1 MTSKARVLNS
11 RASWGAW
18 ASLNSRSVLAT
29 GSDID
34 DAIRL
39 WDPTTGEML
48 AHNTGEGQR
57 PVGPTGWGKW
67 GRVKGRLV
75 LAAAGIPWGATKYF
89 NGSSIFSSMSW
100 RTGLGLVARFDAP
113 ARDSQGFVAELA
125 GRRELPP
132 SFDVLT
138 AMGPSRSRT
147 NRPISQTRRGS
158 GHRFDDGGQAPA
170 SCRRSAGPALVSR
183 QAR

>member
-1 MTSKARVLNS
+1 VTSKARVLNS

-89 NGSSIFSSMSW
+89 NGSSILRRAPSVSSLTIGECAGCSG
-100 RTGLGLVARFDAP
+100 TALGAGSSP
-113 ARDSQGFVAELA
+113 GF
-125 GRRELPP
+125 
-132 SFDVLT
+132 
-138 AMGPSRSRT
+138 
-147 NRPISQTRRGS
+147 
-158 GHRFDDGGQAPA
+158 
-170 SCRRSAGPALVSR
+170 
-183 QAR
+183 